1 MANAPNPR
9 GGSRQWTA
17 LRAGRTTTLV
27 GNLSRAVFAFALL
40 SASSMSVTRAE
51 EAGQWRPRKPA
62 SDASSWSPDAAGRLL
77 GDTPAP
83 AAAPWLPSRP
93 QTPLAKPPVEPVNNA
108 AYQAPRSGP
117 QLPRYAA
124 LRAEIADICAD
135 YDAAVVSQA
144 DQRQFDLILVRAYRV
159 RDDAQTPSER
169 ALADL
174 LLKRVSQQSMPAPRA
189 PHAERTAPTR
199 TWLSNLS
206 SDAGDVATLILTGHD
221 GVRRRAQSNAEKL
234 ASSPQARVESPIA
247 SNPVREAWTQLMSS
261 GLPVPYRDSD
271 VQPASATRS
280 VEYSR
285 DRASS
290 PSLDYRE
297 PARFI
302 PASTF
307 QRVAATESSSRPLPT
322 PPVQAA
328 PTIIEQIPLLKQ
340 LGDWWQSRTP
350 RDVSYGP

>member
-9 GGSRQWTA
+9 GGSRQGFA
-17 LRAGRTTTLV
+17 LRAHRTTMLM
-27 GNLSRAVFAFALL
+27 GNRSRAVFAFALL
-40 SASSMSVTRAE
+40 STWSMSITQAE
-51 EAGQWRPRKPA
+51 EAGQWHPRKT
-62 SDASSWSPDAAGRLL
+62 SIDSSTWSPDAAGRLL
-77 GDTPAP
+77 GDTSSAS
-83 AAAPWLPSRP
+83 ATRWLPSRP

-144 DQRQFDLILVRAYRV
+144 DQRQFDQILVRAYRV

-174 LLKRVSQQSMPAPRA
+174 LLKRVAQQSMPAPRA
-189 PHAERTAPTR
+189 PHAERTAPTH
-199 TWLSNLS
+199 TWLGNLW
-206 SDAGDVATLILTGHD
+206 SDAGDVTTLILTGHD

-234 ASSPQARVESPIA
+234 ASSPQARAVPPIA
-247 SNPVREAWTQLMSS
+247 SYPVRGAWTRLMSS
-261 GLPVPYRDSD
+261 GLPVPYQDSD
-271 VQPASATRS
+271 VRTASATRS

-290 PSLDYRE
+290 SSREIRE
-297 PARFI
+297 PARFALDGTI
-302 PASTF
+302 

-328 PTIIEQIPLLKQ
+328 PTITEQIPLFKR

-350 RDVSYGP
+350 RDVYYGQ